1 MFPVAA
7 VSTNM
12 NNDNKDVSKNLCT
25 DSSISP
31 VSEMALC
38 GSSRRGFTLIELLVV
53 MSIIA
58 LLLTIALPRYF
69 GSLDKSKEVALK
81 ENLQVL
87 RVTLDK
93 FYADKGR
100 YPDTLDELVEKK
112 YLRDVPVD
120 PITELSSSWVLVP
133 AEDTDRQGIADVK
146 SGAPGTSK
154 DGRAYESF

>member
-1 MFPVAA
+1 MFLVAA
-7 VSTNM
+7 VLIKM
-12 NNDNKDVSKNLCT
+12 NNDNNAISINLCT
-25 DSSISP
+25 GSSMSP
-31 VSEMALC
+31 VSEMAL
-38 GSSRRGFTLIELLVV
+38 GDSSRRGFTLIELLVV

-93 FYADKGR
+93 FYADMGR
-100 YPDTLDELVEKK
+100 YPDTLDELVEKR
-112 YLRDVPVD
+112 YLRDVPDD

-146 SGAPGTSK
+146 SGAPGASK
-154 DGRAYESF
+154 DGMAYESF